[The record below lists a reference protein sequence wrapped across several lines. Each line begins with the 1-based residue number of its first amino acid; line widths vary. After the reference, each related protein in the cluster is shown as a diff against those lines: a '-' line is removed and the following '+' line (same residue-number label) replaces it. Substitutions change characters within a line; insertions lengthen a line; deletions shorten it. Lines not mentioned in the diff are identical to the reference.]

1 MASDFQKFMRDRRSP
16 YEKKENNMSKY
27 VIGTDIGGTT
37 VKIGIF
43 TAEGELVHKWEIRTD
58 RTDGGERVPQDI
70 ATTVKETLEM
80 RHIDISDVIGMGVGV
95 PGPVK
100 SDGTVMKCPN
110 LGWGIFNVAD
120 RMKELTGLHCTALN
134 DANAAALGEM
144 WQGTAKGFKNL
155 VFVTLGTG
163 VGGGIIVDGKVI
175 SGTHGGGGE
184 IGHIFVEPDE
194 EDVCG
199 CGCKGHLEQY
209 ASATGLCRVTR
220 KLLKEGI
227 MATKLKSDIL
237 SAKIVFDAAKAGDEL
252 ASEAVEIMCRYL
264 AQAFSGIAATVDPE
278 VFLIGGG
285 VSKAGKIITDTVKKY
300 YVPANMNVLK
310 DPAFE
315 LATLG
320 NDAGIWGAAYSALD
334 AYGA

>member
-16 YEKKENNMSKY
+16 YEKKEITMAKY
-27 VIGTDIGGTT
+27 IIGTDIGGTT

-80 RHIDISDVIGMGVGV
+80 RHIDILDVIGMGVGV

-120 RMKELTGLHCTALN
+120 RMKELTGLPCTALN

>member
-16 YEKKENNMSKY
+16 QEEKENNMSKY
-27 VIGTDIGGTT
+27 VIGTDIGGTS
-37 VKIGIF
+37 VKLGLF
-43 TAEGELVHKWEIRTD
+43 TKEGELVHKWEIRTD
-58 RTDGGERVPQDI
+58 RTDGGEKVPQDI
-70 ATTVKETLEM
+70 AATLKETLES
-80 RHIDISDVIGMGVGV
+80 RNIDTADVIGMGIGV

-120 RMKELTGLHCTALN
+120 RMKELTGINCTALN

-163 VGGGIIVDGKVI
+163 VGGGIIVEGKVI

-184 IGHIFVEPDE
+184 IGHILVNPE
-194 EDVCG
+194 EQDVCG
-199 CGCKGHLEQY
+199 CGCRGHLEQY

-220 KLLKEGI
+220 KLLKEGRL
-227 MATKLKSDIL
+227 ASGLSSDYL
-237 SAKIVFDAAKAGDEL
+237 SAKMVFDAAKSGDEL
-252 ASEAVEIMCRYL
+252 AKVAVEIMCRYL

-285 VSKAGKIITDTVKKY
+285 VSKAGPIITDTVKKY
-300 YVPANMNVLK
+300 YVPQNMNVLK
-310 DPAFE
+310 NPAFE

-320 NDAGIWGAAYSALD
+320 NDAGIFGAAYSALD
-334 AYGA
+334 AFGA

>member
-1 MASDFQKFMRDRRSP
+1 MH
-16 YEKKENNMSKY
+16 KY
-27 VIGTDIGGTT
+27 IIGTDIGGTS
-37 VKIGIF
+37 VKLGLF
-43 TAEGELVHKWEIRTD
+43 TKEGELVHKWEIRTD
-58 RTDGGERVPQDI
+58 RTDGGEKVPQDI
-70 ATTVKETLEM
+70 AATVKETLES
-80 RHIDISDVIGMGVGV
+80 RNIDTADVIGMGIGV

-120 RMKELTGLHCTALN
+120 RMKELTGINCTALN

-163 VGGGIIVDGKVI
+163 VGGGIIVEGKVI

-184 IGHIFVEPDE
+184 IGHILVNPE
-194 EDVCG
+194 EQDVCG
-199 CGCKGHLEQY
+199 CGCRGHLEQY

-220 KLLKEGI
+220 KLLKEGRL
-227 MATKLKSDIL
+227 ASGLSSDYL
-237 SAKIVFDAAKAGDEL
+237 SAKMVFDAAKSGDEL
-252 ASEAVEIMCRYL
+252 AKEAVEIMCRYL

-285 VSKAGKIITDTVKKY
+285 VSKAGPIITDTVKKY
-300 YVPANMNVLK
+300 YVPQNMNVLK
-310 DPAFE
+310 NPAFE

-320 NDAGIWGAAYSALD
+320 NDAGIFGAAYSALD
-334 AYGA
+334 AFGA

>member
-1 MASDFQKFMRDRRSP
+1 MH
-16 YEKKENNMSKY
+16 KY
-27 VIGTDIGGTT
+27 IIGTDIGGTS
-37 VKIGIF
+37 VKLGLF
-43 TAEGELVHKWEIRTD
+43 TKEGELVHKWEIRTD
-58 RTDGGERVPQDI
+58 RTDGGEKVPQDI
-70 ATTVKETLEM
+70 AATVKETLEL
-80 RHIDISDVIGMGVGV
+80 RNIDTADVIGMGIGV

-120 RMKELTGLHCTALN
+120 RMKELTGINCTALN

-163 VGGGIIVDGKVI
+163 VGGGIIVEGKVI

-184 IGHIFVEPDE
+184 IGHILVNPE
-194 EDVCG
+194 EQDVCG
-199 CGCKGHLEQY
+199 CGCRGHLEQY

-220 KLLKEGI
+220 KLLKEGRL
-227 MATKLKSDIL
+227 ASGLSSDYL
-237 SAKIVFDAAKAGDEL
+237 SAKMVFDAAKSGDEL
-252 ASEAVEIMCRYL
+252 AKEAVEIMCRYL

-285 VSKAGKIITDTVKKY
+285 VSKAGPIITDTVKKY
-300 YVPANMNVLK
+300 YVPQNMNVLK
-310 DPAFE
+310 NPAFE

-320 NDAGIWGAAYSALD
+320 NDAGIFGAAYSALD
-334 AYGA
+334 AFGA

>member
-1 MASDFQKFMRDRRSP
+1 
-16 YEKKENNMSKY
+16 MSKY
-27 VIGTDIGGTT
+27 IIGTDIGGTS
-37 VKIGIF
+37 VKLGLF
-43 TAEGELVHKWEIRTD
+43 TSEGRLVHKWEIRTD
-58 RTDGGERVPQDI
+58 RSNGGEKVPMDI
-70 ATTVKETLEM
+70 ATTVRETIAS
-80 RHIDISDVIGMGVGV
+80 RGIDASDVIGMGIGV

-120 RMKELTGLHCTALN
+120 RMKELSGINCTALN

-184 IGHIFVEPDE
+184 IGHILVEPDE

-220 KLLKEGI
+220 KFIAEGRLS
-227 MATKLKSDIL
+227 TKLSADNL
-237 SAKIVFDAAKAGDEL
+237 SARIVFDAAKAGDEL
-252 ASEAVEIMCRYL
+252 AKEAVEIMCKYL

-285 VSKAGKIITDTVKKY
+285 VSKAGPIITDTVKKY
-300 YVPANMNVLK
+300 YVPSNMNVLK

-334 AYGA
+334 AFGV

>member
-1 MASDFQKFMRDRRSP
+1 
-16 YEKKENNMSKY
+16 MSKY
-27 VIGTDIGGTT
+27 VIGTDIGGTS
-37 VKIGIF
+37 VKLGLF
-43 TAEGELVHKWEIRTD
+43 TSEGRLVHKWEIRTD
-58 RTDGGERVPQDI
+58 RSEGGMNVPTDI
-70 ATTVKETLEM
+70 ADSVKKVIAEQS
-80 RHIDISDVIGMGVGV
+80 IGASDVIGMGIGV

-100 SDGTVMKCPN
+100 SDGTVMKCAN

-120 RMKELTGLHCTALN
+120 KMKELTGFNCTAVN

-144 WQGTAKGFKNL
+144 WQGTAKGFNNL

-220 KLLKEGI
+220 KLLKEGKYKTTLN
-227 MATKLKSDIL
+227 ADVL
-237 SAKIVFDAAKAGDEL
+237 SARIVFDAAKAGDEL
-252 ASEAVEIMCRYL
+252 AKEAVEIMCRYL

-285 VSKAGKIITDTVKKY
+285 VSKAGPIITDTIKKY
-300 YVPANMNVLK
+300 YIPSNMNVLR

-315 LATLG
+315 LASLG
-320 NDAGIWGAAYSALD
+320 NDAGIWGAACSALD
-334 AYGA
+334 SYGSK

>member
-1 MASDFQKFMRDRRSP
+1 MH
-16 YEKKENNMSKY
+16 KY
-27 VIGTDIGGTT
+27 IIGTDIGGTS
-37 VKIGIF
+37 VKLGLF
-43 TAEGELVHKWEIRTD
+43 TKEGELVHKWEIRTD
-58 RTDGGERVPQDI
+58 RTDGGEKVPQDI
-70 ATTVKETLEM
+70 AATVKETLES
-80 RHIDISDVIGMGVGV
+80 RNIDTADVIGMGIGV

-120 RMKELTGLHCTALN
+120 RMKELTGINCAALN

-163 VGGGIIVDGKVI
+163 VGGGIIVEGKVI

-184 IGHIFVEPDE
+184 IGHILVNPE
-194 EDVCG
+194 EQDVCG
-199 CGCKGHLEQY
+199 CGCRGHLEQY

-220 KLLKEGI
+220 KLLKEGRL
-227 MATKLKSDIL
+227 ASGLSSDYL
-237 SAKIVFDAAKAGDEL
+237 SAKMVFDAAKSGDEL
-252 ASEAVEIMCRYL
+252 AKEAVEIMCRYL

-285 VSKAGKIITDTVKKY
+285 VSKAGPIITDTVKKY
-300 YVPANMNVLK
+300 YVPQNMNVLK
-310 DPAFE
+310 NPAFE

-320 NDAGIWGAAYSALD
+320 NDAGIFGAAYSALD
-334 AYGA
+334 AFGA